1 MLQSLKQI
9 GLNWCKLIYLIY
21 PWRKI
26 DLIYSIGVL
35 MHTPKPKEEFLQLP
49 SLLSEN
55 GIIAISVSPRSK
67 LPWLPKV
74 THVGRFFTPKIN
86 PQPLLNLI
94 KRFVPLALTF
104 VRLPFVGRFLKGWV
118 IPMCDYK
125 GQLPLSKNQL
135 LEWSILDTF
144 DLLSARYLYSS
155 RSQEIKDWFCEA
167 GLVDIVTASP
177 AVIARARRPK
187 KRVLCAE

>member
-1 MLQSLKQI
+1 
-9 GLNWCKLIYLIY
+9 
-21 PWRKI
+21 
-26 DLIYSIGVL
+26 
-35 MHTPKPKEEFLQLP
+35 MHTPNPKQAFLQLP

-55 GIIAISVSPRSK
+55 GTIAISISPKSK
-67 LPWLPKV
+67 LPWLPRA
-74 THVGRFFTPKIN
+74 THVARFFTPRIN
-86 PQPLLNLI
+86 PQSLLNLI
-94 KRFVPLALTF
+94 KRFVPLALPF
-104 VRLPFVGRFLKGWV
+104 VRLPLIRRFLKGWV
-118 IPMCDYK
+118 IPMYDYK

-144 DLLSARYLYSS
+144 DLLSARYLYSF